1 MENKIVDFADFRPQ
15 TLFPGESSFELT
27 VGGTTYEVSTH
38 FDPDGRE
45 TVLDQFMTL
54 LRKRSFT

>member
-1 MENKIVDFADFRPQ
+1 MENKIIDFADFRPQ
-15 TLFPGESSFELT
+15 TLFPGEDSVELT
-27 VGGTTYEVSTH
+27 IGGTTYEVSTH

>member
-1 MENKIVDFADFRPQ
+1 MENKIIDFTDFRPQ
-15 TLFPGESSFELT
+15 TLFPGEGGFELRI
-27 VGGTTYEVSTH
+27 GGTTYEVSTY
-38 FDPDGRE
+38 FDPSGKE